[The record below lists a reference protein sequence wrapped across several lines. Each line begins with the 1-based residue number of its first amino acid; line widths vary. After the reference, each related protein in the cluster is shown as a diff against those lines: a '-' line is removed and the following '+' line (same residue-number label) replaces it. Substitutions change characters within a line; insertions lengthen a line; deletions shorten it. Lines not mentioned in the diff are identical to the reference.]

1 MITDSKVIVDDFL
14 QRVISLVLSWV
25 QIDLVGRV
33 PPPASPPAR
42 HLSIFMWLWGRRRDT
57 SLMDN

>member
-33 PPPASPPAR
+33 PSPPAR